1 MSAPLVAVAGLVLAA
16 IEIDGPLGTLLLL
29 LPLIVLLIVVVRAL
43 RTPQLSPPE
52 QSEVKQSEI
61 LSVMKTEAPL
71 TTEPK
76 EPAVDT
82 VPAPVEQPPAATPA
96 PKEDWPRRIGEA
108 EAANDLASVASHYLA
123 YARDEIAA
131 GRPERAA
138 DHLRSSVRASAK
150 AKLGA
155 LQAEA
160 RLELAE
166 LARAAGDLTT
176 ACEHWQIARGLFHQL
191 QQAAELGETE
201 RLMRQHGCPTDWVL
215 NDF

>member
-1 MSAPLVAVAGLVLAA
+1 MSAALVAAAGLVSAA
-16 IEIDGPLGTLLLL
+16 VEIDGLPGVVLLL
-29 LPLIVLLIVVVRAL
+29 LPLVVLLIVVARAL
-43 RTPQLSPPE
+43 RTPQPP
-52 QSEVKQSEI
+52 SSKQSEI

-71 TTEPK
+71 TPELKEVAAEPTSA
-76 EPAVDT
+76 PA
-82 VPAPVEQPPAATPA
+82 AEQPPSPA
-96 PKEDWPRRIGEA
+96 PTPSWPRRIEEA
-108 EAANDLASVASHYLA
+108 EAAKDLAAVASHYLSF
-123 YARDEIAA
+123 ARDEIAA
-131 GRPERAA
+131 GQPGRAA
-138 DHLRSSVRASAK
+138 DHLRASVRASAK

-191 QQAAELGETE
+191 KQAAELGETE
-201 RLMRQHGCPTDWVL
+201 RLMQRHGCPTDWVL